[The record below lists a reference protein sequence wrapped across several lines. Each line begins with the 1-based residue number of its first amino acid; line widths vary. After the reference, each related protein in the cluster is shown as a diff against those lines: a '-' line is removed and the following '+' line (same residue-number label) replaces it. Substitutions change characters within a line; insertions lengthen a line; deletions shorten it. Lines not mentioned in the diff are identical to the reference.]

1 MPIFGE
7 YNGSVSPLMYWKAE
21 YEYTRTSNSNIRVD
35 VTVTGEIKN
44 HASTSWMGTGNNV
57 VVSVTVAGETQTYE
71 IKTATESWRGSE
83 KNPRSCSFVFN
94 VASNAAGNAIAL
106 SYSVTASGYTAAAK
120 VPVQSTSFAS
130 PALLYVPSTVTV
142 GDSNAAF
149 LGVPVTISTN
159 RQYPNMTHLITC
171 LYGENLVIV
180 ANNVEDS
187 VVWTPPLDFAKAYPD
202 SAIAAG
208 ILYCYTYID
217 GEVLGSTSTTVK
229 FTARAED
236 FAPSCSLSLSLVP
249 TQEPEEWGVAVQGY
263 TKISADATWAGSYG
277 SWIVSA
283 RVDGGGYTGTAIP
296 FTTPG
301 TLNTPGENKF
311 TLTVTDSRG
320 FFATAS
326 AIVNVLEYAP
336 PVFESVKA
344 YRANA
349 TGAAANNG
357 QYIHALTSFSCSPI
371 GGKNTVSCVADFC
384 RVGTFGYSG
393 ESALES
399 GVPGVLFDGVIS
411 AGASYTIRFT
421 ISDALQSVPYYVPIG
436 VAKRAFHIKRG
447 GTGAAFGKIA
457 EKIGFVDSEWAF
469 NAPSYHVNNVNIFE
483 LIFSPGSIMVRYD
496 DADPNEMFPWMEW
509 ERIEDC
515 FLLAAGSKYAA
526 GTTGGESEHRLTVEE
541 MPAHYHAANNGGTFY
556 TTKGNAGAELN
567 GIASGEA
574 FNNSGATGGFRRED
588 VTAYSGGDQ
597 PHNNMPPYLA
607 VNVWRRTK

>member
-7 YNGSVSPLMYWKAE
+7 YNGTVSPLMYWKAE

-71 IKTATESWRGSE
+71 IKTAAESWRGSE

-106 SYSVTASGYTAAAK
+106 SYSVAGSGYTAAAK
-120 VPVQSTSFAS
+120 VPTQSTSFAS

-149 LGVPVTISTN
+149 LGVPVTVAMN
-159 RQYPNMTHLITC
+159 PQYANMTHDIVC
-171 LYGENLVIV
+171 AYGTFV
-180 ANNVEDS
+180 ARIAKGAGES
-187 VVWTPPLDFAKAYPD
+187 VTWTPPLDFGTQYPD
-202 SAIAAG
+202 SVKATG
-208 ILYCYTYID
+208 IVFCDTYLD
-217 GEVLGSTSTTVK
+217 GVLIGTTSTTVL
-229 FTARAED
+229 FTAREED

-249 TQEPEEWGVAVQGY
+249 TKEPEEWGVAVQGY
-263 TKISADATWAGSYG
+263 TKILANADAAGKYG
-277 SWIVSA
+277 STIASY
-283 RVDGGGYTGTAIP
+283 RIEGGGYTGTFVP
-296 FTTPG
+296 FVTPG

-320 FFATAS
+320 FTATAS

-336 PVFESVKA
+336 PVFESIKA

-349 TGAAANNG
+349 TGTAANNG
-357 QYIHALTSFSCSPI
+357 QYIRALTSFSCSPI
-371 GGKNTVSCVADFC
+371 GGKNTVSCKVDFC
-384 RVGTFGYSG
+384 RAGTFGYSG

-436 VAKRAFHIKRG
+436 VAKRAFHIKKG

-469 NAPSYHVNNVNIFE
+469 NAPSYYVNDVNIFE

-526 GTTGGESEHRLTVEE
+526 GTTGGEAEHRLTVEE

-556 TTKGNAGAELN
+556 TTKGNAWAELN

-574 FNNSGATGGFRRED
+574 FNDSGATGGVRRED
-588 VTAYSGGDQ
+588 VTAYSGGNQ